1 MKHRAGPYAILLALF
16 VLAFAYQARL
26 SVETV
31 RDLLRP
37 EEHAQAPFGI
47 GQGRRA
53 ASAAPSVRFVRD
65 KALAPDLLEGDVLLA
80 VEGKPYVGAS
90 VLAAAVAARRPGDEL
105 RLRVR
110 RGAEE
115 RDVVVRLTTEW
126 RGPMQRSA
134 AYTVWLDLVMPWFC
148 LLVGFWVALA
158 RPEDRRAWLL
168 LALMLSFAHIMW
180 SPDLMSWEGWLRP
193 EAVGFHSVWNSTWP
207 LWIFLFG
214 LYFPEPFDWERRHR
228 ALKWIVI
235 VPFLV
240 LAAASAVSS
249 VGMSEDFRAAALV
262 DPFLRPL
269 RRWFMAINMVPVAL
283 FVLAVAVKWRTERSA
298 DSRRRL
304 RLLLVGTVISMGPRF
319 ALAAHDLL
327 RPPGRGPWMTPWM
340 LPAFAMMFLFPVTLA
355 YVIVVQRAMEIR
367 VVLRQSVQYAL
378 ARRSLWALRAILGA
392 LIIWWAVSLTGR
404 EQLNLFETIL
414 VGSIAAAAVIATTHL
429 SERAAVWIDRR
440 FFREAY
446 NSEQSLSELG
456 NEVRTMVE
464 ERTVLETVAR
474 RVSQSLHVPRV
485 AILTQSNGHFA
496 PAYAVGWESAPELA
510 LPAASATVEHLQ
522 QTREPAPV
530 YFDDSSS
537 WIQRLQENERRS
549 LDALDSR
556 LLVPLAV
563 KDRLLGFISL
573 GEKRSEAPYS
583 RTDVRLLQSVATQVA
598 LALENSQ
605 LAAAIAEEAAHRER
619 LNRELEIAREVQERL
634 FPQKLPPTT
643 GLDYAGLCRPA
654 QGVGGD
660 YYDFIALPGGQLGIA
675 IGDVSGKGVSAALLM
690 ASLQASLRGRTH
702 SRVGGLADLM
712 RDLNQLIYDSTPS
725 NRFASFFY
733 AEYDP
738 VLKRLTYV
746 NAGHNAPMLF
756 RDGEVMRLDAG
767 GMVLG
772 CIPSAAYVEQT
783 VELAPGDRIVAFTD
797 GISEALNE
805 SEEEWGEPRLVA
817 TVAAEPPALP
827 AKDLIDRILAAVD
840 GFVAG
845 TPQFDDLTLV
855 VLRVLPQ

>member
-1 MKHRAGPYAILLALF
+1 
-16 VLAFAYQARL
+16 
-26 SVETV
+26 
-31 RDLLRP
+31 
-37 EEHAQAPFGI
+37 
-47 GQGRRA
+47 
-53 ASAAPSVRFVRD
+53 
-65 KALAPDLLEGDVLLA
+65 
-80 VEGKPYVGAS
+80 
-90 VLAAAVAARRPGDEL
+90 
-105 RLRVR
+105 
-110 RGAEE
+110 
-115 RDVVVRLTTEW
+115 
-126 RGPMQRSA
+126 
-134 AYTVWLDLVMPWFC
+134 
-148 LLVGFWVALA
+148 
-158 RPEDRRAWLL
+158 
-168 LALMLSFAHIMW
+168 
-180 SPDLMSWEGWLRP
+180 
-193 EAVGFHSVWNSTWP
+193 
-207 LWIFLFG
+207 
-214 LYFPEPFDWERRHR
+214 
-228 ALKWIVI
+228 
-235 VPFLV
+235 
-240 LAAASAVSS
+240 
-249 VGMSEDFRAAALV
+249 
-262 DPFLRPL
+262 
-269 RRWFMAINMVPVAL
+269 
-283 FVLAVAVKWRTERSA
+283 
-298 DSRRRL
+298 
-304 RLLLVGTVISMGPRF
+304 
-319 ALAAHDLL
+319 
-327 RPPGRGPWMTPWM
+327 
-340 LPAFAMMFLFPVTLA
+340 
-355 YVIVVQRAMEIR
+355 
-367 VVLRQSVQYAL
+367 
-378 ARRSLWALRAILGA
+378 
-392 LIIWWAVSLTGR
+392 
-404 EQLNLFETIL
+404 
-414 VGSIAAAAVIATTHL
+414 
-429 SERAAVWIDRR
+429 
-440 FFREAY
+440 
-446 NSEQSLSELG
+446 
-456 NEVRTMVE
+456 
-464 ERTVLETVAR
+464 
-474 RVSQSLHVPRV
+474 
-485 AILTQSNGHFA
+485 
-496 PAYAVGWESAPELA
+496 
-510 LPAASATVEHLQ
+510 
-522 QTREPAPV
+522 
-530 YFDDSSS
+530 
-537 WIQRLQENERRS
+537 
-549 LDALDSR
+549 LDSR